1 MNIISSYFEG
11 YTIKIRSINSEI
23 RSKFTSTLDS
33 VQYFI
38 GFKIQQS
45 QSFQICVKNDQNG
58 NQSYVIVDSTKLERW
73 EQIEQIKRILE
84 KYEIVDNDLMKV
96 ASNLLSQVSEKNL
109 KVQFSEFQID
119 LHASN
124 NHIIALGKNYSFS
137 STYRK
142 IYNSGELIFLCE
154 RTLRK
159 HLTMRL
165 KTFPALPAEDIKSV

>member
-1 MNIISSYFEG
+1 M
-11 YTIKIRSINSEI
+11 
-23 RSKFTSTLDS
+23 TSTLDS

-109 KVQFSEFQID
+109 K
-119 LHASN
+119 
-124 NHIIALGKNYSFS
+124 G
-137 STYRK
+137 
-142 IYNSGELIFLCE
+142 
-154 RTLRK
+154 
-159 HLTMRL
+159 
-165 KTFPALPAEDIKSV
+165 SV